1 MNRYFSILFLL
12 VISIYLIGQ
21 EVEYKS
27 KEQSEYYKSKR
38 YKPFKPLA
46 KEEIRNYKLKYF
58 DLARVTNYSPYSD
71 SLLITPCQ
79 DSIRKMIRESI
90 RLKKIFDLLS
100 VEEIGKIG
108 KDQILKYEKKGQI
121 ESFIYQSYEFENRY
135 FGEPGIW
142 IAFSTNGGNTWE
154 YYYTGIVQKQP
165 LFLKWYSKIP
175 LIKSDSEIQ
184 IEACLL
190 RQLSAF
196 SHPAPAPTYEVVR
209 DGIKLTF
216 DIKKLRKDSDND
228 GLTDIVE
235 AKLHTDM
242 NKKDTDGDGVPDN
255 LDLNPRFSSPRT
267 DKTFIFESVIN
278 GESEKADS
286 VGLTE
291 SSLQTPK
298 PSYVTPKTETVLIVT
313 DSPDIQSI
321 SPKSTRLIVLTTKEY
336 QKYKGKFND
345 ELNDVYVSPL
355 FKVDGEIDTYIFTKH
370 IDTLSTEYL
379 VKKSK
384 NGWSI
389 KLVSVTMS

>member
-46 KEEIRNYKLKYF
+46 KEEIRNYKLKSF
-58 DLARVTNYSPYSD
+58 DLGSVSNYSPYSD

-79 DSIRKMIRESI
+79 DSIWKKIRESI
-90 RLKKIFDLLS
+90 RLKKFLDLLS
-100 VEEIGKIG
+100 FGEIGKIG
-108 KDQILKYEKKGQI
+108 NDQILKYEKKGQI

-154 YYYTGIVQKQP
+154 YYYSGIVQKQP

-175 LIKSDSEIQ
+175 LIKSDSVIQ

-196 SHPAPAPTYEVVR
+196 GHPISAPTYEVVR
-209 DGIKLTF
+209 DGVKLTF
-216 DIKKLRKDSDND
+216 DIKKLRKDTDND

-242 NKKDTDGDGVPDN
+242 YKKDTDGDGVPDN

-278 GESEKADS
+278 GESEKSDS

-298 PSYVTPKTETVLIVT
+298 PNYVTPMTETVLIVT
-313 DSPDIQSI
+313 DSPDIQSV
-321 SPKSTRLIVLTTKEY
+321 SPKSLRLIILTTKEY
-336 QKYKGKFND
+336 EKYKGKFND
-345 ELNDVYVSPL
+345 ELNDMYVSPL
-355 FKVDGEIDTYIFTKH
+355 FKVDGEIDTYIFTNG
-370 IDTLSTEYL
+370 INTWSTDYL

-389 KLVSVTMS
+389 KSFSFTIS

>member
-1 MNRYFSILFLL
+1 L